1 MSATSLSPFSSPP
14 PKKNALLLNADE
26 ILWLIADIHK
36 KEIKR
41 HRLRNTFFQTTCHL

>member
-1 MSATSLSPFSSPP
+1 MFSIILKKNMNVRNEPKPLFISP

-36 KEIKR
+36 KGNK
-41 HRLRNTFFQTTCHL
+41 TA

>member
-1 MSATSLSPFSSPP
+1 MFSIILKKNMNVRYKPKPLFISPP

-36 KEIKR
+36 KGNK
-41 HRLRNTFFQTTCHL
+41 TA